1 MGPKAKTSAP
11 SKKNVEKKKEKVIED
26 KTFGLKN
33 KKGAKQ
39 QKFIQQV
46 EKQVKSAGV
55 PPRKADDPRA
65 KKEEKEKE
73 KQELALLFRPVQKV
87 EKGADPKSVVCAFF
101 KQGQCSK
108 GAKCK
113 FSHDLTIERKAE
125 KRSLYVD
132 MRDGEDENETME
144 NWDEDKLA
152 EVIERKHGEAEKKRP
167 TTTIICK
174 YFIDAVENS
183 KYGWFWSCPN
193 GPTCIYKHA
202 LPPGFVLKKDKK
214 KEDKKDQISLE
225 DLIERERA
233 ALAASSKFTKV
244 TLESFLSWKKRKLKE
259 KAELMNKAEEKKR
272 SDYKAGRQVGLSGRD
287 MFSFNPDLAKDDMEE
302 GDEAFDSYKR
312 GEDEDD
318 DPESNYREIDIDYI
332 MSDVADVD
340 EANISQAKDRVFDPA
355 ATGES
360 TIDTWY
366 RLLCNYREIDIDYIM
381 SDVADVDEANISQ
394 AKDRVFDPAATEN
407 GAKPTSSATNKSDET
422 SLSKPEESSSKTTQE
437 PNENND
443 DGADISPSEEGAAGV
458 INENLFEEDVDLD
471 ELEEE
476 MDELSI

>member
-1 MGPKAKTSAP
+1 MPPKKAPAGP
-11 SKKNVEKKKEKVIED
+11 SKKTEQKKKEKVIED

-46 EKQVKSAGV
+46 EKQVKSSG
-55 PPRKADDPRA
+55 PPRKRDEDPKV

-73 KQELALLFRPVQKV
+73 QKELGLLFRPVQKV

-132 MRDGEDENETME
+132 MRDDGEDVNETME
-144 NWDEDKLA
+144 NWDEDKLK
-152 EVIERKHGEAEKKRP
+152 EVVEKKHGEAEKKRP

-174 YFIDAVENS
+174 YFIEAVENS

-214 KEDKKDQISLE
+214 KEEKKDQISLE

-244 TLESFLSWKKRKLKE
+244 TLDSFLAWKKRKLKE
-259 KAELMNKAEEKKR
+259 KSEAMTKAEEKKR
-272 SDYKAGRQVGLSGRD
+272 SDFKAGRQVGLSGRD
-287 MFSFNPDLAKDDMEE
+287 MFSFNPDLAKDDMDE
-302 GDEAFDSYKR
+302 GDEAFDSYTR
-312 GEDEDD
+312 DEEE
-318 DPESNYREIDIDYI
+318 DPESNYRELDLD
-332 MSDVADVD
+332 MLLNEAAELD
-340 EANISQAKDRVFDPA
+340 ETNISQAKDRVFDTRA
-355 ATGES
+355 
-360 TIDTWY
+360 
-366 RLLCNYREIDIDYIM
+366 
-381 SDVADVDEANISQ
+381 
-394 AKDRVFDPAATEN
+394 EN
-407 GAKPTSSATNKSDET
+407 GDDSTRTNPKTS
-422 SLSKPEESSSKTTQE
+422 EEGSTAANGELES
-437 PNENND
+437 PN
-443 DGADISPSEEGAAGV
+443 EEGAAGV